1 MAAVPD
7 IAKTCRRR
15 EAAIIFVVLLSL
27 TATAQTGNEATI
39 EGTVTDPSGAVV
51 PGVNVKARNLDTSA
65 VVATATNGF
74 GIFRFLVL
82 PAGTYEISAA
92 QPGFATLIHNGVTVT
107 VGARINLALSLRLA
121 AQAESVAVTGEAPLV
136 ETTRTHVSSTVDEHS
151 IDSLP
156 VLGRNYID
164 FVLISPGVIRGPG
177 DTLVFGGQRSLS
189 LLLLDGANNNNP
201 IGGSPFSSIP
211 YQLSLEAVQ
220 EFQVNSNGY
229 SAELGR
235 AANGLVS
242 TITKSGSNDFHGA
255 LFWYFRDRGLNAT
268 DVISKSLGA
277 PKEPLH
283 VHQFGAAVGGPIR
296 KDRLFFFANYDGQR
310 RQQQNLTFLNLPSG
324 FALSPNATVATF
336 QVRAL
341 EYLTPRA
348 VSYLQTF
355 DEDPVFAKVDWHLNS
370 AHRLSARWNSV
381 RFRSANTAESGRQNS
396 PEHTGDNP
404 TTNDALAVSMTS
416 TLSPSMVNVARF
428 HYLRNDIRTETDSVN
443 PQANIFEGGQL
454 VLTIGRRVI
463 DPTHVSFH
471 QFGWSDTVSLSQG
484 RHALKFG
491 GDVLLSRN
499 TAFSSVS
506 FSGNYRFNSLESF
519 GRSLAGVPMPQAGE
533 TYIQA
538 FSGHSTPGVTVHPHS
553 LEFAG
558 FVQDEWRVLPDLT
571 LSLGLRYD
579 FQLLA
584 QPPVQNPA
592 LLAAGW
598 DTSFVPQDRNN
609 LQPRL
614 GFAWS
619 PLSSQRLVVR
629 GGYGI
634 FYSWLRGS
642 LAGRVHSQN
651 GISVQTRTFIPGTP
665 TGALIPA
672 YPNTRCGAPDAS
684 GIPPSCAA
692 PIGGV
697 DVIMLFSPDYV
708 QPSDQHANFGIEYQ
722 LHRDWAISASYLLV
736 RGNHLQRWRDINL
749 PDPAPTSI
757 GIADTNTVLT
767 HQRFPGLQGFPTR
780 PIPGFNRVIALEGSG
795 NSTYHG
801 LVAQVKKRFSQ
812 NLEFQASYT
821 LGKVL
826 DDRPDPLIFNPGDR
840 AEASLLSDPSNP
852 RADRSPGA
860 LDARHRIVASGVWEL
875 DYAKRLHGLAKAILG
890 GWIFSGI
897 VSVQSGLPYSGLV
910 NFDLNN
916 DGNPFSDRTPGQSRN
931 TFRLP
936 TTVSLDPRIT
946 RNVSIKEGIQLQFIW
961 EAFNVFNQSNVTG
974 VRTTQ
979 YSRSISIAVCG
990 IAGTPCLVPQDSATT
1005 AFGISNETLGPR
1017 IMQLAVKLVF

>member
-7 IAKTCRRR
+7 IARSCTRG
-15 EAAIIFVVLLSL
+15 EAALILVVLLSL

-51 PGVNVKARNLDTSA
+51 PGVSVKARHLDTSA
-65 VVATATNGF
+65 VVTTATNDL

-92 QPGFATLIHNGVTVT
+92 HPGFATLIRNGVTVT
-107 VGARINLALSLRLA
+107 VGARINLALSLHLA
-121 AQAESVAVTGEAPLV
+121 PQAESVVVTGETPLV
-136 ETTRTHVSSTVDEHS
+136 ETTRTHVSSTVEELS

-156 VLGRNYID
+156 VLGRDYID
-164 FVLISPGVIRGPG
+164 FVLLSPGVIRGPG

-189 LLLLDGANNNNP
+189 LLLVDGANNNNP
-201 IGGSPFSSIP
+201 IGGEPFRSIP

-235 AANGLVS
+235 AANGIVS
-242 TITKSGSNDFHGA
+242 TITKSGGNDFHGA

-268 DVISKSLGA
+268 DVISKSLGE

-283 VHQFGAAVGGPIR
+283 VHQFGAAVGGPIL
-296 KDRLFFFANYDGQR
+296 KDRLFFFAAYDGQR

-324 FALSPNATVATF
+324 FALSPNATVAAF

-341 EYLTPRA
+341 DCLTPRA

-355 DEDPVFAKVDWHLNS
+355 DEDPVFAKIDWHINS
-370 AHRLSARWNSV
+370 VHRLSGRWNSV
-381 RFRSANTAESGRQNS
+381 RFRSANTLESGPQNS

-416 TLSPSMVNVARF
+416 TLSSSMVNVARF
-428 HYLRNDIRTETDSVN
+428 HYLRNDIRTEPDSVN

-454 VLTIGRRVI
+454 VLTIGRRVT
-463 DPTHVSFH
+463 DPAHVSFH
-471 QFGWSDTVSLSQG
+471 QFGWSDTVSLSRG

-499 TAFSSVS
+499 KAFNSVS

-519 GRSLAGVPMPQAGE
+519 GRSLAGVPIPQVGE

-538 FSGHSTPGVTVHPHS
+538 FSGHGTPGVTVYPHS
-553 LEFAG
+553 SEFAG
-558 FVQDEWRVLPDLT
+558 FFQDEWRARPDLT

-609 LQPRL
+609 LQPRV

-634 FYSWLRGS
+634 FYGWLRGS

-651 GISVQTRTFIPGTP
+651 GISVQTRSFIPGTP

-672 YPNTRCGAPDAS
+672 YPNTVCGAPDPS
-684 GIPPSCAA
+684 GVPPSCAA
-692 PIGGV
+692 PIAGV
-697 DVIMLFSPDYV
+697 DVVMLFSPDYV

-736 RGNHLQRWRDINL
+736 RGNHLQRWRDSNL
-749 PDPAPTSI
+749 PHPDPASI
-757 GIADTNTVLT
+757 GVAGTNTVLT
-767 HQRFPGLQGFPTR
+767 YQRFPGLQGSPTR

-801 LVAQVKKRFSQ
+801 LVAQLKKRLSQ

-826 DDRPDPLIFNPGDR
+826 DDRPDPLAFNPGDR

-860 LDARHRIVASGVWEL
+860 LDARHRFVASGVWEL
-875 DYAKRLHGLAKAILG
+875 DYAKRFHGPAKAILA
-890 GWIFSGI
+890 GWTVSGI
-897 VSVQSGLPYSGLV
+897 LSVQSGLPYSGLV

-916 DGNPFSDRTPGQSRN
+916 DGNPFSDRTPGQPRN

-946 RNVSIKEGIQLQFIW
+946 RSVSIREGIHLQFMW

-979 YSRSISIAVCG
+979 YSRSISAPVCG
-990 IAGTPCLVPQDSATT
+990 IASTPCLVPQDSGTT
-1005 AFGISNETLGPR
+1005 AFGIPSEALGPR
-1017 IMQLAVKLVF
+1017 IMQLAIKLVF